1 MHLKIFHRTYKL
13 FSKKSSLYSFICK
26 LTGFSSVDIELYELA
41 FTHRSASIYHG
52 KIFSVNNERLEFL
65 GDSILDAIVADYL
78 FENYPNEN
86 EGFLT
91 NLRSRVVN
99 RQALNELALNLGLDK
114 HIKAHIDKSGLS
126 PSVMGN
132 ALEAFIGAVFLD
144 KGYNLSRRFVI
155 KKLILPYT
163 DFIKINS
170 VDTNFKGRIIDWAQ
184 KHRREIEFECKEE
197 QANSKSGHLFSI
209 KLMLEGKEVGFGQGE
224 SKKEAEQRASEDA
237 LKKVHTL

>member
-1 MHLKIFHRTYKL
+1 
-13 FSKKSSLYSFICK
+13 LYSFICK
-26 LTGFSSVDIELYELA
+26 LTGFSSVDIEIYELA
-41 FTHRSASIYHG
+41 FTHRSASVYHG
-52 KIFSVNNERLEFL
+52 KGFSVNNERLEFL

-114 HIKAHIDKSGLS
+114 YIQAHVDKSGIS
-126 PSVMGN
+126 PSVLGN

-144 KGYNLSRRFVI
+144 KGYNRTRYFVI
-155 KKLILPYT
+155 QKLIIPFT
-163 DFIKINS
+163 DFNKIS
-170 VDTNFKGRIIDWAQ
+170 AVDTNFKGRIIDWAQ
-184 KHRREIEFECKEE
+184 KHKREIEYECKEE
-197 QANSKSGHLFSI
+197 QTNSKSGHLFSI
-209 KLMLEGKEVGFGQGE
+209 KLMLEGKEIGFGQGE

-237 LKKVHTL
+237 LKKIHAV